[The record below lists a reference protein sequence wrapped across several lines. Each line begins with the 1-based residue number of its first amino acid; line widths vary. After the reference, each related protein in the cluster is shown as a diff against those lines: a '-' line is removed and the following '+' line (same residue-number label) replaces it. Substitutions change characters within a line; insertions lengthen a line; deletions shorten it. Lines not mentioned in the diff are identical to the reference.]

1 MTYLEAGIEVINL
14 IELNGYEAYFVGGFV
29 RDYLL
34 GVESNDIDIATNALP
49 NQVANIFKVVNTGIK
64 YNCVTVIYEGY
75 SFETT
80 TYRLETGY
88 IDYRHPSYEVGKVLT
103 DDLRRRDFT
112 INAMAMNK
120 DLEVI
125 DIFGGLNDLKSGI
138 IKTVN
143 DPQKRFTE
151 DALRMLRAAYF
162 AAKLDFSI
170 ERETLSAMRRNSHL
184 VQNLSL
190 DRMTWEL
197 EKIINSKHFTKGIN
211 YLIESSIAP
220 YLGNFKNGIF
230 LIQEKEISSI
240 SWMSFIGISY
250 FDSEDDLSLLHL
262 KDNSINQI
270 KTAIKLAKEI
280 KNNKFNRLHLFEFGL
295 RVVKLANDINALI
308 FNSKDYGE
316 FLDKE
321 YQKMPIHSLSE
332 LAINGND
339 ILEVLDVKDKRQ
351 ISVIL
356 DDLKKCVLL
365 EKIDNRKECIVKYI
379 KKHY

>member
-1 MTYLEAGIEVINL
+1 MTYLEAGIEVIKL

-88 IDYRHPSYEVGKVLT
+88 SDYRHPTYEVGKVLT

-250 FDSEDDLSLLHL
+250 FESEDDLSLLHL

-295 RVVKLANDINALI
+295 RIVKLANDINTLI

-365 EKIDNRKECIVKYI
+365 EKIDNRKECIIKYI